1 MSSTILADTTEDL
14 INALV
19 LKNILTED
27 EAALL
32 SRQNKGEGKTR
43 SKNVAGKLS
52 ISNYLKKQRCMV
64 TYVLDKNGGRAKN
77 ILLLLMHGKETQ
89 LTEVDSVIK

>member
-1 MSSTILADTTEDL
+1 MKNSIIKGLVASSLLVSISSTILADTTEDL

-52 ISNYLKKQRCMV
+52 ISK
-64 TYVLDKNGGRAKN
+64 
-77 ILLLLMHGKETQ
+77 
-89 LTEVDSVIK
+89 